1 MLPPLFLCLYDG
13 RIGIREGEVGDP
25 DARFDCEDDLD
36 GEELGVFQSFGI
48 NDSLFDIKFS
58 QNKNNKVENVSMWNS
73 TE

>member
-48 NDSLFDIKFS
+48 NDSLFDI
-58 QNKNNKVENVSMWNS
+58 V
-73 TE
+73 